1 MALWGIT
8 SRGRSLQ
15 QAQGSRLE
23 DAHPTQ
29 TGVLLS
35 THSLLSRNHI
45 NNIIVFHAT
54 VSPLPPLLLLQLPLL
69 LQLLLLLLLANYHH
83 CEDHT
88 ITQTARYPSVH
99 PTKQT
104 SWQTSTAA
112 EITAGPVITPR
123 PASKTSEMLNISEH
137 PRSRRRL
144 GWHRWRRIF
153 LPSEKINRSR
163 IMSFNTVGSWTQ
175 ACTNELPQHSSRCP
189 ADQWDS

>member
-23 DAHPTQ
+23 DDHHTQ
-29 TGVLLS
+29 GSRLDGA
-35 THSLLSRNHI
+35 LLSRNHI

-54 VSPLPPLLLLQLPLL
+54 FSPWPPLLLLQLPLL

-112 EITAGPVITPR
+112 EITPGPVITPR

-137 PRSRRRL
+137 PQSRRENKPIQDPVLQYCWKLDAGMHERVAPTL
-144 GWHRWRRIF
+144 
-153 LPSEKINRSR
+153 LA
-163 IMSFNTVGSWTQ
+163 MS
-175 ACTNELPQHSSRCP
+175 C
-189 ADQWDS
+189 

>member
-1 MALWGIT
+1 M
-8 SRGRSLQ
+8 
-15 QAQGSRLE
+15 
-23 DAHPTQ
+23 
-29 TGVLLS
+29 
-35 THSLLSRNHI
+35 SRNHI

-112 EITAGPVITPR
+112 EITPGPVITPR
-123 PASKTSEMLNISEH
+123 PASKTSEMLNTSEN
-137 PRSRRRL
+137 PQTRRRRL
-144 GWHRWRRIF
+144 DWHRWRWISAPPQFRGGENKPIQDPV
-153 LPSEKINRSR
+153 LQYCRKLDAGMHERVAPTLLA
-163 IMSFNTVGSWTQ
+163 MS
-175 ACTNELPQHSSRCP
+175 C
-189 ADQWDS
+189 